1 MDLKYD
7 ERYDAFRHEIRS
19 FLEEHGSS
27 RPRGNN
33 VHGDR
38 DEIARWLSLQ
48 IEIDDRTSGCIR

>member
-27 RPRGNN
+27 RPRGN
-33 VHGDR
+33 VVYGDR
-38 DEIARWLSLQ
+38 DTLVCRACL
-48 IEIDDRTSGCIR
+48 